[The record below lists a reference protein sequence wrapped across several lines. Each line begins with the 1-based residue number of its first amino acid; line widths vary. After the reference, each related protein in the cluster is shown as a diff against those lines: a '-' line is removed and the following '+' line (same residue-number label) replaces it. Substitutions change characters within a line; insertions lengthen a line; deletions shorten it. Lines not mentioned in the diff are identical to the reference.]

1 MVKTIA
7 TILGISIS
15 VTVSFGCQDTGAK
28 SDAARLK
35 QIMTLYDRYARFPQ
49 VKDITVPQL
58 QQRQQG
64 EKIVLVD
71 VRSPEERA
79 VSMIPGAI
87 SQEELERDLTQYRD
101 SLVVVYCTIG
111 YRSAKY
117 AQSLQRKEIEVL
129 NLRGSL
135 LAWSHFKG
143 ELMDDTG
150 ITDRIHVFSRQWQ
163 LTGKDYQAVW

>member
-15 VTVSFGCQDTGAK
+15 LTVSFGCQDARFK

-87 SQEELERDLTQYRD
+87 SQEELERCL
-101 SLVVVYCTIG
+101 
-111 YRSAKY
+111 
-117 AQSLQRKEIEVL
+117 
-129 NLRGSL
+129 
-135 LAWSHFKG
+135 
-143 ELMDDTG
+143 
-150 ITDRIHVFSRQWQ
+150 
-163 LTGKDYQAVW
+163 